1 MAKVRVRSTGDQVNL
16 TDANF
21 VAKGGEGSIYIIG
34 DTVYK
39 HCVDGAMIPEGKLAE
54 LAVLKH
60 PRIIVPFDIL
70 LSRNKPVGYC
80 MKAVPNN
87 PVPLAQILTKT
98 YREREKVTPDHMM
111 VLVTQMVEHYR
122 FLHSHPG
129 YLRVDGN
136 ELNSMVTGDHKELY
150 EIDMNS
156 IQTPSYQADAIMMS
170 VRDWSVKSDVT
181 GKWLWN
187 EGSDWYS
194 CAIISFYMFTAI
206 HPFMG
211 FHPDFPDKKTFMID
225 QMKAGVSVLDPK
237 TEYPKGAV
245 YHPFEDVIPG
255 GKDGAYMQWYRAIFA
270 DGKRLPAPTDFQS
283 TIAFV
288 AKVKE
293 IIGSNNFVMT
303 MIQEFGAPIVG
314 HYTMGGRQ
322 IVVTS
327 NQIHVDK
334 SVIPRPDGRFRVGFT
349 PNTNTPVVASLDG
362 NQVRLQNLDSKA
374 TIRFDAQAR
383 DLMSCEGRIYILGT
397 NNIAEI
403 SFIEQGDMI
412 FATAK
417 PIAQIMPAATKLFQG
432 VAIQDMLGQ
441 CMASI
446 FPSTG
451 HHRQIHLKEL
461 AGYRITDAKYE
472 GNVLMV
478 VGINKST
485 GENRRFIFRFSSNW
499 TDHDC
504 REIENITPTGL
515 NFTVTNKSGSPGYGM
530 CISITE
536 EEKVEI
542 FSSQIGTKSV
552 KSVDD
557 PSIVSDMRL
566 CHSGDQVRFAHGS
579 KLYQFSMK

>member
-1 MAKVRVRSTGDQVNL
+1 
-16 TDANF
+16 
-21 VAKGGEGSIYIIG
+21 
-34 DTVYK
+34 
-39 HCVDGAMIPEGKLAE
+39 
-54 LAVLKH
+54 
-60 PRIIVPFDIL
+60 
-70 LSRNKPVGYC
+70 
-80 MKAVPNN
+80 
-87 PVPLAQILTKT
+87 
-98 YREREKVTPDHMM
+98 
-111 VLVTQMVEHYR
+111 
-122 FLHSHPG
+122 
-129 YLRVDGN
+129 
-136 ELNSMVTGDHKELY
+136 
-150 EIDMNS
+150 
-156 IQTPSYQADAIMMS
+156 MMS
-170 VRDWSVKSDVT
+170 VRDWSVKPDAS

-211 FHPDFPDKKTFMID
+211 FHPDFPDKKTFMTD
-225 QMKAGVSVLDPK
+225 QMKAGVSVLNPK
-237 TEYPKGAV
+237 SEYPKGAV

-255 GKDGAYMQWYRAIFA
+255 GKDGAYMQWYRAVFA
-270 DGKRLPAPTDFQS
+270 DGKRLPAPKDFQA
-283 TIAFV
+283 TLAFV

-303 MIQEFGAPIVG
+303 MIKEFGAPIVG
-314 HYTMGGRQ
+314 HYTTGGRQ

-334 SVIPRPDGRFRVGFT
+334 SVVPRPDGRFRVGFT
-349 PNTNTPVVASLDG
+349 PNANTPVVASLDG

-383 DLMSCEGRIYILGT
+383 DLMSCEGRIYLLGT
-397 NNIAEI
+397 NDISEI
-403 SFIEQGDMI
+403 SFVEQSNMTL
-412 FATAK
+412 ATAK
-417 PIAQIMPAATKLFQG
+417 PIAQIMPAATKMFQG

-446 FPSTG
+446 FPAAG

-515 NFTVTNKSGSPGYGM
+515 NFTVTDRGM

-542 FSSQIGTKSV
+542 FSSQMGSKSV
-552 KSVDD
+552 KSIDD